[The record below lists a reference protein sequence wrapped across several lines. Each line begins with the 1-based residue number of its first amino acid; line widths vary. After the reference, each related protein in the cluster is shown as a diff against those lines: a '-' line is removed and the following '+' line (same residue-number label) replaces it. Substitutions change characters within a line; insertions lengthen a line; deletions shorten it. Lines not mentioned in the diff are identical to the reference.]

1 MLEGAGR
8 SGQDGTERGWR
19 MKEVFGVSGS
29 KRCWRWTGLT
39 WRAARVPNLRAELR
53 EGGGVIW
60 FLAGAC
66 QKCVPYEGTCVFLVA
81 CRAGRMSLRMKRVCV
96 WELGCTLW
104 CVLTSLCLTVS
115 AQMDRQAATA
125 PFTLLPRG
133 FYTHRLT
140 WHKLLTAHVAEFW
153 VLSKMTSW
161 VKCSVF
167 LRIGRSRQRSLNFFF
182 LGCVFMKHVEQQL
195 MTSFLLQCYVRRLP
209 EVNQCA
215 VY

>member
-29 KRCWRWTGLT
+29 KRCWRWMGLT

-81 CRAGRMSLRMKRVCV
+81 CRAGRMSLRMKRMCVC
-96 WELGCTLW
+96 ELGCTLW
-104 CVLTSLCLTVS
+104 CVLTSLCLSVS

-133 FYTHRLT
+133 FYTHVPLT
-140 WHKLLTAHVAEFW
+140 QANMAQTADCPCSR
-153 VLSKMTSW
+153 VLG
-161 VKCSVF
+161 SV
-167 LRIGRSRQRSLNFFF
+167 RNDI
-182 LGCVFMKHVEQQL
+182 LG
-195 MTSFLLQCYVRRLP
+195 
-209 EVNQCA
+209 
-215 VY
+215 